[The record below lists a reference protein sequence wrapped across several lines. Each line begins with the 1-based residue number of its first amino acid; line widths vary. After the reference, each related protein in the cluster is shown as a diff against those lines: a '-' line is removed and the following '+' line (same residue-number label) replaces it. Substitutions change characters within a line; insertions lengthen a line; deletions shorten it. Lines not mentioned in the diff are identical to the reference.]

1 MDLKDFIKE
10 AVSSITKATVEL
22 QAELKDTGVV
32 VNPPVFKEGTDQF
45 HPGDT
50 VWSHRHIERVK
61 FDVAV
66 TATEESGSKGGGKLK
81 VMAFGVGASAGGE
94 VTERAAAERVSRVSF
109 SIGVALPPPEEGEAS
124 KREFERTVTSPPD
137 EEP

>member
-66 TATEESGSKGGGKLK
+66 TASEE
-81 VMAFGVGASAGGE
+81 AE
-94 VTERAAAERVSRVSF
+94 RRAAASSRLRS
-109 SIGVALPPPEEGEAS
+109 SALA
-124 KREFERTVTSPPD
+124 RARAAR
-137 EEP
+137 